1 MSKEVKV
8 ALIGAAATIIAA
20 IIGGIFLLRS
30 VSGTATV
37 FPTATASA
45 PASSIITSQTTPAP
59 LRPKNKP
66 FTCTSGSL
74 CLSFPM
80 TIQNTAILIN
90 QDNTSTWSFQITN
103 NGSRSLDG
111 YLNVRIGDAGV
122 QYGQL
127 RLIPDEAVLISVT
140 VRFAPS
146 DNAVLAIALVFN
158 DIASGQHFGYSQSCT
173 YFASQNICQS

>member
-8 ALIGAAATIIAA
+8 ALIGAVATIIAA

-30 VSGTATV
+30 VSGAATV
-37 FPTATASA
+37 VPTASA
-45 PASSIITSQTTPAP
+45 PASTIITSQTTPAP

-80 TIQNTAILIN
+80 NIQNTAILIN

-111 YLNVRIGDAGV
+111 YLNGRIGDAGV

-173 YFASQNICQS
+173 YFASQNTCRS